1 MLKNFSLLIAIAS
14 FITSTAGYLTIA
26 SAEPPSR
33 PINQVKGTSPQEQ
46 QLLDALAKTP
56 GYTPSVGRYVQEFK
70 RVHAGN
76 LTQAQHQAN
85 QQALVSK
92 YPNEARFF
100 QAFLQ
105 RIANMQQQRKSQL
118 VIQAIQRDG
127 KLTTRFKQF
136 LNELSTAVRTAKTVQ
151 EAKANQQR
159 VINKYPQEAKLVVQY
174 SNKLK

>member
-1 MLKNFSLLIAIAS
+1 MLKNITLLLAIAS
-14 FITSTAGYLTIA
+14 LISSTIGFVPIA
-26 SAEPPSR
+26 QAEAPVR
-33 PINQVKGTSPQEQ
+33 PVNQVKVTSPQEQ
-46 QLLDALAKTP
+46 QLLDALSKTQ

-85 QQALVSK
+85 QQALVRK
-92 YPNEARFF
+92 YPNESKFF

-127 KLTTRFKQF
+127 KLTPRFKQF
-136 LNELSTAVRTAKTVQ
+136 LSELETSVRSAKTVQ

-159 VINKYPQEAKLVVQY
+159 VISKYPQEAKLVIQY
-174 SNKLK
+174 SNKFK